1 MPLRL
6 KQHLIDPETCIRC
19 NSCELVCPTDAISH
33 DTHNYVVDPARCNFC
48 MDCVSPCPTGAI
60 DNWFLVNAPYA
71 TNEQFVWDELPPH
84 AQGADDIPADAL
96 DAEASALLLDAH
108 ARAGGMMHP
117 PATAAKPRINLF
129 GRDHPATARVTGN
142 MRITAPGAAGET
154 RHIIL
159 DFAAV
164 PFPVLEG
171 QTIGIIPPGLDA
183 AARPHAIRLYSV
195 ASPRDGERQNT
206 NNLAL
211 TVKRIELPQANGET
225 LRGAASNYLCDQP
238 IGGMVQVTG
247 PYGASFLMP
256 DDPETDILM
265 ICTGTGAAPFRG
277 FIGRRLRTTQN
288 GSGRLHLFFGA
299 RSPRELP
306 YFGPLQKI
314 PPRILHHELVY
325 SRVPGHPHEYVQD
338 RLRKRATTIA
348 KLLRR
353 DTTHLY
359 ICGRRGLED
368 GVNQALTDICRQH
381 NQDWTELRG
390 YMLEQGR
397 FHAETY

>member
-1 MPLRL
+1 MSGRV

-19 NSCELVCPTDAISH
+19 NSCEVSCPEDAISH
-33 DTHNYVVDPARCNFC
+33 DTHTYVVDPALCKFC
-48 MDCVSPCPTGAI
+48 MECVKPCPTGAI
-60 DNWFLVNAPYA
+60 DNWFHVNVPYGIA
-71 TNEQFVWDELPPH
+71 EQFVWDELPPR
-84 AQGADDIPADAL
+84 APETDEIPADAL
-96 DAEASALLLDAH
+96 DAEAAALLADAH
-108 ARAGGMMHP
+108 ARAGGMMRP
-117 PATAAKPRINLF
+117 PVTAAKPRINLF
-129 GRDHPATARVTGN
+129 RRSSPALARVTGN
-142 MRITAPGAAGET
+142 LRITAPGLDAET

-159 DFAAV
+159 DFGAT

-171 QTIGIIPPGLDA
+171 QTIGIIPPGADA
-183 AARPHAIRLYSV
+183 QGQPHAIRLYSV
-195 ASPRDGERQNT
+195 ASPRDGERPNT

-211 TVKRIELPQANGET
+211 TVKHTVVPQADGT
-225 LRGAASNYLCDQP
+225 MFQGVASTYLCALALGAD
-238 IGGMVQVTG
+238 VQVTG

-277 FIGRRLRTTQN
+277 FIGRRLRTTHN
-288 GSGRLHLFFGA
+288 GTGRLHLFFGA

-314 PPRILHHELVY
+314 PPRILHQELVY
-325 SRVPGHPHEYVQD
+325 SRVPGHAHEYVQD
-338 RLRKRATTIA
+338 RLRKRSAGIA

-368 GVNQALTDICRQH
+368 GVNQAMADICRQH
-381 NQDWTELRG
+381 EQDWTELRG